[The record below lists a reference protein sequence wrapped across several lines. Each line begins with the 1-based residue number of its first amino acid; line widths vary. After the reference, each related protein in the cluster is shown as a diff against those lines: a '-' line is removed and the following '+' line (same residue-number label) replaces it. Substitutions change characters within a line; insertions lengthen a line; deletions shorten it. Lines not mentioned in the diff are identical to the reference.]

1 MDKNSERLLQHL
13 FAETDSSVYAVLD
26 GAAIPNLL
34 DMFEEHEPFR
44 VCLFRGVHDPEL
56 AETAPYLVRLEADAP
71 FAEWL
76 LTEGLEKHW
85 GIFVVVP
92 ERTSFVDLRKHFR
105 DMLRVHL
112 PDGEVVH
119 FRYYDPRVCKD
130 FLPDCGQKQ
139 LRAFF
144 GPVTRYFAEKKIKG
158 EVPSE
163 LIEYSLE
170 RGALRQTPVSLVVK
184 Y

>member
-1 MDKNSERLLQHL
+1 MDKNSERLLRHL

-56 AETAPYLVRLEADAP
+56 AETAPYLVRLEANTP

-76 LTEGLEKHW
+76 LTEGLGRHW
-85 GIFVVVP
+85 GIFAVVP

-119 FRYYDPRVCKD
+119 FRYYDPRVCKV
-130 FLPDCGQKQ
+130 FLPTCDQKQ
-139 LRAFF
+139 LREFF
-144 GPVTRYFAEKKIKG
+144 GPVTRYFAEKEREG
-158 EVPSE
+158 EAPSG
-163 LIEYSLE
+163 LIEYSLD
-170 RGALRQTPVSLVVK
+170 RGVLRQHYLSLNK
-184 Y
+184 